1 MRSDPSRVNPAGLR
15 DWLRGADAPGRAL
28 GKAVLHP
35 NRGDCDV
42 LGGAKQGLPDDRR
55 GGAPPMTFRIAGVMA
70 SVIIAVLI
78 VAVVTIAVGLL
89 DLEHHPLGVALI
101 VMACSAGAMVVG
113 ARLLA
118 RARRRQ
124 GQAGR

>member
-1 MRSDPSRVNPAGLR
+1 
-15 DWLRGADAPGRAL
+15 
-28 GKAVLHP
+28 
-35 NRGDCDV
+35 
-42 LGGAKQGLPDDRR
+42 
-55 GGAPPMTFRIAGVMA
+55 MTFRIAGVMA

-78 VAVVTIAVGLL
+78 VAVVTIAVDLL